1 MLHVLRPVYI
11 SYIHTSVAKTL
22 VCFSNTNSCV
32 FPIRT
37 LGILFLSLSCLIYC
51 RLGLTHFVAVWNRIC
66 SELNFLPFFKTCFF
80 FSLELWSIGIVSVL
94 WVWCVEAL
102 EKVNFSF
109 LSRDIF
115 FQPTPGTPIIRDF
128 ENLLLPGRIWPVKW
142 FPFICISNIFFF
154 VGLIYYLFGLRDCRV
169 VGIVIVVLQNT

>member
-80 FSLELWSIGIVSVL
+80 IFTRVVVHWNRQCFVSVVR
-94 WVWCVEAL
+94 W
-102 EKVNFSF
+102 
-109 LSRDIF
+109 
-115 FQPTPGTPIIRDF
+115 GTR
-128 ENLLLPGRIWPVKW
+128 E
-142 FPFICISNIFFF
+142 SEFFF
-154 VGLIYYLFGLRDCRV
+154 SVPWYILSTNTRDSNHTGLWKSSSPWKDMTGKMIHLHLY
-169 VGIVIVVLQNT
+169 I